1 MLNQLQSG
9 GTLGRT
15 IIFAATKRRCER
27 VNSFLNRMG
36 VRAVVMHGDKT
47 QQERESALKRFR
59 NNQSSVLVATD
70 VCARGLDVDGIETV
84 INYDFCQSVE
94 DYVHRIGRTG
104 RSNNKGQAY
113 TFFTENDRRHAADL
127 INVLQE
133 AKQYLDP
140 QLQKWGSRGSRQF
153 NGPQKSMRYGTF
165 KTPAIPKYNKNHN
178 QFGDR
183 KNDQRNKAHIHFDE

>member
-1 MLNQLQSG
+1 
-9 GTLGRT
+9 
-15 IIFAATKRRCER
+15 
-27 VNSFLNRMG
+27 MG
-36 VRAVVMHGDKT
+36 VRAVVMHGDKS

-113 TFFTENDRRHAADL
+113 TFFTENDRRHSGEL

-133 AKQYLDP
+133 ADQYLDP
-140 QLQKWGSRGSRQF
+140 QLQKWGSQSGKRF

-165 KTPAIPKYNKNHN
+165 KTQAMPKYNRNHE
-178 QFGDR
+178 QFGNR
-183 KNDQRNKAHIHFDE
+183 KNDHRNKTHIRFDE